1 MTRSKSPDRVTAS
14 SLDPATSP
22 KKQKTVSR
30 APRDLAPRELELAP
44 KKMLS
49 IPYLLAA
56 VALLCVIA
64 GALPCMMSSGDCP
77 LPGRTILQECSSCE
91 GAVAL
96 SEGATVPAE
105 FAGVTYLLAD
115 KAAADA
121 FVAAPEDNI
130 DLLTKFTSLWTN
142 LGYLTGDYGPASR
155 CSCP

>member
-49 IPYLLAA
+49 TPNLLAA
-56 VALLCVIA
+56 AALLC
-64 GALPCMMSSGDCP
+64 ALAWALSCMMST
-77 LPGRTILQECSSCE
+77 LPECSSCDS
-91 GAVAL
+91 AVAYAL
-96 SEGATVPAE
+96 SEGATVPVE
-105 FAGVTYLLAD
+105 FAGVTFLLAD

-130 DLLTKFTSLWTN
+130 DMLTTVTSLWTN
-142 LGYLTGDYGPASR
+142 YGYMTGDYGPASL